1 MSSIL
6 YNNHFSIILDDLS
19 EYMISHDKSL
29 LKEDMLQLAY
39 REYLIDLGYYSN
51 QFILYVVKDYNWD
64 ILVKKEYLQ
73 KEDIMNS
80 LNKACDEVLSYY
92 RESTINKTLNPFE

>member
-1 MSSIL
+1 MYNDSFTIL
-6 YNNHFSIILDDLS
+6 SDDLS
-19 EYMISHDKSL
+19 EYLDSHDRSL

-51 QFILYVVKDYNWD
+51 QFILCVVKDYDWNPP
-64 ILVKKEYLQ
+64 VKKKYLQ
-73 KEDIMNS
+73 EEDIMNN

-92 RESTINKTLNPFE
+92 QNNNQYPD

>member
-1 MSSIL
+1 MSSML

-73 KEDIMNS
+73 EEDIMNS

>member
-1 MSSIL
+1 MSSML

-51 QFILYVVKDYNWD
+51 QFILYVVKDYNWNTP
-64 ILVKKEYLQ
+64 VKKEYLQ
-73 KEDIMNS
+73 EEDIMTS
-80 LNKACDEVLSYY
+80 LNLACDEVLSYY
-92 RESTINKTLNPFE
+92 ENRKQQPG